1 MDRVLQAQDR
11 LAAEVVLSTRALVCV
26 VGGDSEILMVNPAM
40 ERFTGQSAD
49 QLVGR
54 SFYEVYVVPEDRLL
68 AQDAVARALA
78 TGVAHPQ
85 EGDWLAA
92 GGERRRVAMEIDVL
106 VDGAGRPWALTCL
119 GLDVTEQRAREAA
132 LHRRAHTDLLTGLPN
147 RSALFDRL
155 RQHLAPESGGGCG
168 LLFCDL
174 DRFKEVNDRHGHALG
189 DTVLVDAAARLSSL
203 AAPGD
208 LVARLGGD
216 EFVIVCS
223 DAEAGRLATLAA
235 QVSTAFRR
243 PFASPAGDLTIGV
256 SVGYAVGDPGEA
268 PDRLVARA
276 DHAMYGAKSRRRRSA
291 PREEE

>member
-1 MDRVLQAQDR
+1 
-11 LAAEVVLSTRALVCV
+11 
-26 VGGDSEILMVNPAM
+26 
-40 ERFTGQSAD
+40 
-49 QLVGR
+49 
-54 SFYEVYVVPEDRLL
+54 
-68 AQDAVARALA
+68 
-78 TGVAHPQ
+78 
-85 EGDWLAA
+85 
-92 GGERRRVAMEIDVL
+92 MEIDVL

-216 EFVIVCS
+216 EFVVVCS
-223 DAEAGRLATLAA
+223 DAEPARLATLAT
-235 QVSTAFRR
+235 QVSTAFQR
-243 PFASPAGDLTIGV
+243 PFASPAGDLFIGV
-256 SVGYAVGDPGEA
+256 SVGYAVGAPGEA

-291 PREEE
+291 PRDEG